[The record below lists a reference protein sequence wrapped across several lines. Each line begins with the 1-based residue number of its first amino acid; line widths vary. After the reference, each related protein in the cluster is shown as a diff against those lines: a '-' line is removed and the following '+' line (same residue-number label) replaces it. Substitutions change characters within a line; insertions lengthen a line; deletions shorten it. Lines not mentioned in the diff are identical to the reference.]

1 MSRNHDIYLLQ
12 VIFHNKSILQS
23 TTLINWIKNMTKR
36 KGQHRYSQQMIIKI
50 KLNYKTKEQHEV
62 GMSDVES
69 LDLLKSTPDGENKQN
84 LKVISNK

>member
-1 MSRNHDIYLLQ
+1 
-12 VIFHNKSILQS
+12 
-23 TTLINWIKNMTKR
+23 
-36 KGQHRYSQQMIIKI
+36 MIIKI